1 VNAIHPVLMQALR
14 SSREER
20 ERAAKQQAD
29 DGAREV
35 SGAVVSDALVSGIKD
50 RDAQIASHKARIV
63 ELEAQLGRVQADLAG
78 AAERAQS
85 ASTGLAEASAAA
97 KASKEEAVAHRFRS
111 GQLRIDLHTEREAKV
126 RAEAALAEMEKRLVA
141 TEQRLEKA
149 TGDLMVAIQSIPQP
163 APMVMPELP
172 APPKH
177 WTVKVAGRDA
187 AGVVRS
193 LKITPSED

>member
-1 VNAIHPVLMQALR
+1 MTLAIRPIHPALMEALR
-14 SSREER
+14 RPLEKVQEAK
-20 ERAAKQQAD
+20 AAD
-29 DGAREV
+29 TTV
-35 SGAVVSDALVSGIKD
+35 PDALVKGIKD
-50 RDAQIASHKARIV
+50 RDVELATHKARIG
-63 ELEAQLGRVQADLAG
+63 ELEAQLARVQAELSG
-78 AAERAQS
+78 AAERAQN
-85 ASTGLAEASAAA
+85 ADTARQEASEAARIA
-97 KASKEEAVAHRFRS
+97 KEESTAHRFRA
-111 GQLRIDLHTEREAKV
+111 GQMRIDLHTEREARA

-149 TGDLMVAIQSIPQP
+149 TSELMEAIQSIPQP

-177 WTVKVAGRDA
+177 WMVKVATRDA